1 MTKLTPIQWVGYVV
15 FHPVDGFEDM
25 RWKKAGSLK
34 IAFIIVF
41 LLFFALIAHERL
53 YGFQF
58 GSVEDK
64 TFSIVPYFMKSMVA
78 FAVWVVGNW
87 AVCTIFSGEG
97 TMRNICI
104 YSAYSLVPFIVQMFV
119 NVMLSHVLVQDEA
132 VFMQIIRAVGILWSV
147 LLMFSAVRSVHGYSA
162 AKTFFAI
169 VLTLAS
175 ALIMLIL
182 FVLLL
187 SLIQQIYIFIS
198 TIVTEIT
205 YRLRV

>member
-1 MTKLTPIQWVGYVV
+1 M
-15 FHPVDGFEDM
+15 
-25 RWKKAGSLK
+25 
-34 IAFIIVF
+34 
-41 LLFFALIAHERL
+41 ALRL
-53 YGFQF
+53 SIW
-58 GSVEDK
+58 SVEDK

-104 YSAYSLVPFIVQMFV
+104 YSAYSLVPFIVQMLV
-119 NVMLSHVLVQDEA
+119 NVMLSHVLVRDEA

>member
-1 MTKLTPIQWVGYVV
+1 MVGYVV

-104 YSAYSLVPFIVQMFV
+104 YSAYSLVPFIVQMLV
-119 NVMLSHVLVQDEA
+119 NVMLSHVLVRDEA

>member
-64 TFSIVPYFMKSMVA
+64 IFSIVPYFMKSMVA

-104 YSAYSLVPFIVQMFV
+104 YSAYSLVPFIVQMLV
-119 NVMLSHVLVQDEA
+119 NVMLSHVLVRDEA

>member
-78 FAVWVVGNW
+78 FAVWGVANW

-104 YSAYSLVPFIVQMFV
+104 YSAYSLVPFIVQMLV
-119 NVMLSHVLVQDEA
+119 NVMLSHVLVRDEA

>member
-41 LLFFALIAHERL
+41 LLFFALIAHEWL

-104 YSAYSLVPFIVQMFV
+104 YSAYSLVPFIVQMLV
-119 NVMLSHVLVQDEA
+119 NVMLSHVLVRDEA

>member
-1 MTKLTPIQWVGYVV
+1 MTRLTPIQWVGYVV
-15 FHPVDGFEDM
+15 FHPVGGFEDM

-34 IAFIIVF
+34 IAFAIVF
-41 LLFFALIAHERL
+41 LLFFAVIAHERL

-58 GSVEDK
+58 GSVQDK
-64 TFSIVPYFMKSMVA
+64 TFNIVPYFMKSMIA
-78 FAVWVVGNW
+78 FGAWVVGNW

-97 TMRNICI
+97 TIRNICI
-104 YSAYSLVPFIVQMFV
+104 YSAYSLVPFIVQMLV
-119 NVMLSHVLVQDEA
+119 NVLLSHVLVRDEA
-132 VFMQIIRAVGILWSV
+132 VFMQMIRTVGILWSV
-147 LLMFSAVRSVHGYSA
+147 LLMFSAVRTVHGYSA

-169 VLTLAS
+169 ILTLTA
-175 ALIMLIL
+175 AVIMLIL

-205 YRLRV
+205 YRIRV

>member
-147 LLMFSAVRSVHGYSA
+147 LLIFSAVRSVHGYSA

>member
-15 FHPVDGFEDM
+15 FHPVDGFENM

-104 YSAYSLVPFIVQMFV
+104 YSAYSLVPFIVQMLV
-119 NVMLSHVLVQDEA
+119 NVMLSHVLVRDEA

>member
-104 YSAYSLVPFIVQMFV
+104 YSAYSLVPFIVQILV
-119 NVMLSHVLVQDEA
+119 NVMLSHVLVRDEA

>member
-78 FAVWVVGNW
+78 FAVWVVSNW

-104 YSAYSLVPFIVQMFV
+104 YSAYSLVPFIVQMLV
-119 NVMLSHVLVQDEA
+119 NVMLSHVLVRDEA

>member
-104 YSAYSLVPFIVQMFV
+104 YSAYSLVPFIVQMLV
-119 NVMLSHVLVQDEA
+119 NVMLSHVLVRDEA
-132 VFMQIIRAVGILWSV
+132 VFMQIIRAVGILWTV
-147 LLMFSAVRSVHGYSA
+147 LLMFSAVRSVHGYST

>member
-58 GSVEDK
+58 GSAEDK

-104 YSAYSLVPFIVQMFV
+104 YSAYSLVPFIVQMLV
-119 NVMLSHVLVQDEA
+119 NVMLSHVLVRDEA

>member
-104 YSAYSLVPFIVQMFV
+104 YSAYSLVPFIVQMLV
-119 NVMLSHVLVQDEA
+119 NVMLSHVLVRDEA

>member
-34 IAFIIVF
+34 IAFIIFF

-104 YSAYSLVPFIVQMFV
+104 YSAYSLVPFIVQMLV
-119 NVMLSHVLVQDEA
+119 NVMLSHVLVRDEA

-147 LLMFSAVRSVHGYSA
+147 LLMFSAVRSVHGYST